1 MALNSSLNENFGS
14 LFFFPSIAENC
25 YFWAALAVAPRAVLA
40 RRGSCSHF
48 AITQR
53 EIAAPNRISPHGKF
67 DFLFRCLLRAIRQQQ
82 IGRGRG
88 RRNRDKSRGN
98 SCRWRGC
105 LAWAEWQCLAGSWT
119 EVRAA
124 GNGQQQWQL
133 VAPTGHWQLATG
145 NWQRLCFTFNCFPV
159 ERLRRG
165 RPLMPLRSH
174 LRILFTCL
182 NYALNNACLPLPAL
196 AA

>member
-1 MALNSSLNENFGS
+1 MRILVHS
-14 LFFFPSIAENC
+14 FFFFVVPSIAENC

-40 RRGSCSHF
+40 QRGSCSHF

-105 LAWAEWQCLAGSWT
+105 LAWVEWQCLAGSWT
-119 EVRAA
+119 GVTAA

-133 VAPTGHWQLATG
+133 VAPTGYSWQLATGHGQLATG
-145 NWQRLCFTFNCFPV
+145 NWKLAT
-159 ERLRRG
+159 
-165 RPLMPLRSH
+165 
-174 LRILFTCL
+174 
-182 NYALNNACLPLPAL
+182 NAAPN
-196 AA
+196 

>member
-1 MALNSSLNENFGS
+1 MRILVHSFY
-14 LFFFPSIAENC
+14 FFPSIAENC
-25 YFWAALAVAPRAVLA
+25 YFWPALAVAPRAVLV

-82 IGRGRG
+82 IGRGSG

-119 EVRAA
+119 GVSAG

-133 VAPTGHWQLATG
+133 VAPTGYSWQLGTGHGQLATG
-145 NWQRLCFTFNCFPV
+145 NWQLEAGNKYGAKLDTT
-159 ERLRRG
+159 EA
-165 RPLMPLRSH
+165 
-174 LRILFTCL
+174 I
-182 NYALNNACLPLPAL
+182 
-196 AA
+196 